1 MNSEPCVSTWHISAL
16 AALSL
21 VNMALGLFVG
31 LRESLK
37 GRRKGDGEE
46 TREKKKMEN
55 GRG

>member
-1 MNSEPCVSTWHISAL
+1 MSTWHISAL

-37 GRRKGDGEE
+37 RRRKGDGEE
-46 TREKKKMEN
+46 TREKKKIEN